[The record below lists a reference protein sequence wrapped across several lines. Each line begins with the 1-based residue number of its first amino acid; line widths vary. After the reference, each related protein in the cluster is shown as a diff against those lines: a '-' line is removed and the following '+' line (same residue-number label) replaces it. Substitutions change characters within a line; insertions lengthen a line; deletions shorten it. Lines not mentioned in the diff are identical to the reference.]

1 MSLDEKVKAFLEF
14 LRIAAW
20 PALIAWLVWYFRD
33 EVKRV
38 ITRITKLGLTGAEF
52 APPAEQVPTP
62 PPKGVSAAA
71 PSAQSPSGGIAPAS
85 PQLGSVQQFI
95 DRIKTGISADQLDPS
110 VQAIRKDLTTLSA
123 DQAAQVEALT
133 YSVASLNIQLAHE
146 RTYRAIFGSQLQL
159 MALMN
164 VDIGVPPDVAKSV
177 YHTAKTAYPDFYRS
191 YTFEQWI
198 RFLQGTG
205 LITIVPNGNYVLTAY
220 GRGLL
225 KYILD
230 QHLPTNKP
238 W

>member
-1 MSLDEKVKAFLEF
+1 SCATTGSPTASSNPTTISSTIVVRHGTSSSISLGASCPSDCANGPTGSDQWDLVLGAGEMSLDEKVKAFLEF

-123 DQAAQVEALT
+123 DQAAQVEALIP
-133 YSVASLNIQLAHE
+133 NPIDQNPWAHW
-146 RTYRAIFGSQLQL
+146 
-159 MALMN
+159 
-164 VDIGVPPDVAKSV
+164 
-177 YHTAKTAYPDFYRS
+177 RS
-191 YTFEQWI
+191 PMDMM
-198 RFLQGTG
+198 RQG
-205 LITIVPNGNYVLTAY
+205 
-220 GRGLL
+220 
-225 KYILD
+225 
-230 QHLPTNKP
+230 
-238 W
+238 